1 MSTFILPFM
10 ISTIGKSHLTFCG
23 CAGFESPTWQG
34 PQAINWGD
42 TQDHPISQTF
52 LKPFLIQQDPSR
64 FVEPVMH
71 DSSCCA

>member
-1 MSTFILPFM
+1 MDVQDLRW
-10 ISTIGKSHLTFCG
+10 
-23 CAGFESPTWQG
+23 SPTWQG

-64 FVEPVMH
+64 FVEPAMH
-71 DSSCCA
+71 DIIKHVIKHEQE